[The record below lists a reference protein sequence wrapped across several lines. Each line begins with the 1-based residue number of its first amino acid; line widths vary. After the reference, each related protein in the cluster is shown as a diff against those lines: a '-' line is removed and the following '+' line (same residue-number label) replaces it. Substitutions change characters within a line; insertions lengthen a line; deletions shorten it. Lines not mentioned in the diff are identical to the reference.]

1 MPHSA
6 LAGSGLSE
14 IMIAD
19 ASPGCAAVAV
29 VEDEGSE
36 SGFKLVMAPEMARLP
51 MRLRLDVMGA
61 MAAALAAAVVDLR
74 LLNASGRL

>member
-1 MPHSA
+1 MPLNGS
-6 LAGSGLSE
+6 AGSGLE
-14 IMIAD
+14 IVIAD

-36 SGFKLVMAPEMARLP
+36 GGFRVVLAPEMARLP

-61 MAAALAAAVVDLR
+61 MAAVLAAAVVDLR
-74 LLNASGRL
+74 LMSAAGRL